1 MENNENRIREKDRK
15 ATIFYQLTMMA
26 RNTGAAIQILKV
38 EIEKIAS
45 EFDVDFRRVTD
56 ELKVAN
62 TLWRGLMDLKNVI
75 WATDLY
81 ATRDSS
87 LGVILK
93 LLETD
98 DDVFHREPF
107 YEDTQV
113 RIQNAICAKLGPD
126 AILKLK
132 SPQPELIE
140 NGLSD
145 L

>member
-1 MENNENRIREKDRK
+1 MQNNENRICEKDRRAK
-15 ATIFYQLTMMA
+15 IFYQLTMVA
-26 RNTGAAIQILKV
+26 RNTSSAIQILKV
-38 EIEKIAS
+38 EIEKIAN

-87 LGVILK
+87 LAVILN
-93 LLETD
+93 LLESD

-132 SPQPELIE
+132 SPEPELIE